1 MHHLFLPLAAVLS
14 LSSASAAVIRI
25 DFGSAT
31 NTTTEA
37 GVTWNNLTG
46 TTVGSNIAN
55 LTDIGG
61 TTTEFS
67 IEVTGAFRGT
77 NTSGTT
83 TSTLFP
89 ANATRDSFYG
99 HTIASASFPAPTFP
113 DGQLTLNGLN
123 AFETYTLRFYASR
136 TGDSVNRATLYTAE
150 GGNGAQ
156 SAALNANNVNGSV
169 VISGLT
175 ADANGRIVIDV
186 DPGAGNT
193 TTEQFYYIGVL
204 EVTSVP
210 EPAASSVMIASLAA
224 CLLRRKRNA

>member
-1 MHHLFLPLAAVLS
+1 MRHFLLLAAVVLTS
-14 LSSASAAVIRI
+14 RAGAAVIRI
-25 DFGSAT
+25 DFGSAA

-46 TTVGSNIAN
+46 TTVGSNIAE
-55 LTDIGG
+55 LADTVGAATG
-61 TTTEFS
+61 LG
-67 IEVTGAFRGT
+67 IEVTGAFRGV
-77 NTSGTT
+77 NASGTT

-99 HTIASASFPAPTFP
+99 NTVASGGFPGTFP
-113 DGQLTLNGLN
+113 DGQLTLSGLN
-123 AFETYTLRFYASR
+123 ALESYTLRFYASR
-136 TGDSVNRATLYTAE
+136 TGDAVNRSTLYTAE
-150 GGNGAQ
+150 GGNGPQ
-156 SAALNANNVNGSV
+156 SVTLNTNNVNGSV

-186 DPGAGNT
+186 GPGAGNT
-193 TTEQFYYIGVL
+193 TAEQFYYIGVL

-210 EPAASSVMIASLAA
+210 EPATASMMIASLAT